1 MCVWLV
7 SHLYALKIHAESEAS
22 VNMWV
27 EWDQAEP
34 MKLRVCNHPFHG
46 HCFFF
51 FFFGYDWIQWY
62 IQTTTDNLALFVKL

>member
-46 HCFFF
+46 HCFFLDMIGYNCF
-51 FFFGYDWIQWY
+51 F
-62 IQTTTDNLALFVKL
+62 QTTTDNLALFVKL